1 MLPELYKKYY
11 CYDDGKISYSRQY
24 QVLVTDII
32 DYPSISEDLS
42 KLCALA
48 LRQYS
53 YLYKLEQKHVV
64 IGVSYEQ
71 SIPTIS
77 IFLETKG
84 GLWFSIGDKV
94 DDTLDCYWNSGL
106 LDIDGSFTK
115 ELEQQK
121 LKHYE

>member
-32 DYPSISEDLS
+32 DYSSISEDLS

-48 LRQYS
+48 LDS
-53 YLYKLEQKHVV
+53 YLYKPEQKHVV

-94 DDTLDCYWNSGL
+94 DDKLDCYWNSGL

-115 ELEQQK
+115 ELEQQNQQ
-121 LKHYE
+121 HYEQL

>member
-11 CYDDGKISYSRQY
+11 CYDDGKVSPNRQY
-24 QVLVTDII
+24 QVLVIDIL
-32 DYPSISEDLS
+32 DYSTIPNELEDL
-42 KLCALA
+42 CRLA

-53 YLYKLEQKHVV
+53 YLYKPEQQHVI
-64 IGVSYEQ
+64 IGISYEQ

-94 DDTLDCYWNSGL
+94 DNYLDCYWNSGL

-115 ELEQQK
+115 ELES
-121 LKHYE
+121 

>member
-11 CYDDGKISYSRQY
+11 CYDDGKITHSRQY

-32 DYPSISEDLS
+32 DYSSISEDLS

-48 LRQYS
+48 LEQYS
-53 YLYKLEQKHVV
+53 YLYKPEQKYVV

-71 SIPTIS
+71 PIPTIS

-84 GLWFSIGDKV
+84 GLWFSIGDKE
-94 DDTLDCYWNSGL
+94 DDFLNCYWNSGL

-115 ELEQQK
+115 ELEQQN
-121 LKHYE
+121 

>member
-32 DYPSISEDLS
+32 DYPSISGDLS

-48 LRQYS
+48 LEQYS
-53 YLYKLEQKHVV
+53 YLYKPEQKHVV

-115 ELEQQK
+115 ELEQQN
-121 LKHYE
+121 